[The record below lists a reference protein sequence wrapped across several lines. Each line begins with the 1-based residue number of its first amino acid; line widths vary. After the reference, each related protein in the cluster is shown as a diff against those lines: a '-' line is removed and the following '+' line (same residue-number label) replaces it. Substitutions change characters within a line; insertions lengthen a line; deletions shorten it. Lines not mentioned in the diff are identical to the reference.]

1 MTRIVGKSRQGHI
14 ISRYPFALGPRGT
27 AIFAVL
33 VLLAM
38 TLVGQVILQ
47 SGVAAALGAGPAADL
62 TAPPVVLGVLVAG
75 QLVLLGAGWWAATRW
90 LSALPIRVPSGG
102 EWRWLVGALGVN
114 YVLFGLSRVATGW
127 LGVESPPDVL
137 TQAAGAAPWLLLV
150 VAVLSIVLIGPAE
163 ETFYRGA
170 IQGRF
175 QLAFGPIAAILGA
188 GLLFALPHMLNYV
201 LVGSTP
207 LAPGAVID
215 VATVFATGSVMG
227 YAYERTNNLTVPVLL
242 HGIYDAS
249 LFLAVFAGLLAF

>member
-1 MTRIVGKSRQGHI
+1 MTRIVGQRRQGLGI
-14 ISRYPFALGPRGT
+14 GRFSFALGPRGT

-38 TLVGQVILQ
+38 TLVGQLVLQ
-47 SGVAAALGAGPAADL
+47 SGVAVALGAGPAADL

-90 LSALPIRVPSGG
+90 VGALPIRVPSGA
-102 EWRWLVGALGVN
+102 EWGWLVGALGVN
-114 YVLFGLSRVATGW
+114 FALFGLSRVATGW
-127 LGVESPPDVL
+127 LGVVSPPDVL
-137 TQAAGAAPWLLLV
+137 TQAAGSAPWLLLV
-150 VAVLSIVLIGPAE
+150 VAVMSIVLIGPAE

-175 QLAFGPIAAILGA
+175 RLAFGPIAAILGA
-188 GLLFALPHMLNYV
+188 GLLFALPHLLNYV
-201 LVGSTP
+201 IAGSNP
-207 LAPGAVID
+207 LAPGAVLD

-227 YAYERTNNLTVPVLL
+227 YAYERTNNLTIPVLL
-242 HGIYDAS
+242 HGIYDAT